1 LGEASLDGLR
11 HGRGPAAL
19 CLLASLFGRRDKCFS
34 VRGEERGERTLIKS
48 MTGYGRGESTA
59 AGNRFVA
66 EIKTVNN
73 RYRELI
79 VRTPKTLQAVEE
91 DVRALLSERIKR
103 GRVETT
109 LQMIKEGEEPEYELE
124 LNLPLVRSYMRIFR
138 RLGEEFGL
146 DEKARAEDLCRTK
159 DVLLIKSEE
168 VDPEQARAAFLEAL
182 RLALDSCD
190 LMRTKEGEAIEQDF
204 LKRIALIEDSIE
216 DIEQR
221 APMVAQEYAK
231 RLRQRIEQML
241 QGVEIEE
248 ARIIQEVAIFAD
260 RSDITE
266 ELVRAG
272 SHLDQFRSI
281 MSQDDAVGRKLEFL
295 LQELHREINTMSAK
309 ASDSAISS
317 KTVEIK
323 AELEKVREQVQNVE

>member
-1 LGEASLDGLR
+1 
-11 HGRGPAAL
+11 
-19 CLLASLFGRRDKCFS
+19 
-34 VRGEERGERTLIKS
+34 
-48 MTGYGRGESTA
+48 MTGYGRGESGA
-59 AGNRFVA
+59 AGKRHVA

-73 RYRELI
+73 RYRDLI
-79 VRTPKTLQAVEE
+79 VRAPKTLQAVEE
-91 DVRALLSERIKR
+91 DVRTLLSERIKR

-138 RLGEEFGL
+138 RLSEEFGL
-146 DEKARAEDLCRTK
+146 DQKTKVDELCRMK
-159 DVLLIKSEE
+159 DVILIKTEE
-168 VDPEQARAAFLEAL
+168 VDMEQARAAFLEAV
-182 RLALDSCD
+182 RTALDSCD
-190 LMRTKEGEAIEQDF
+190 LMRTTEGEAIEQDF
-204 LKRIALIEDSIE
+204 LKRIGLIEESIRE
-216 DIEQR
+216 IEER
-221 APMVAQEYAK
+221 APLVGQEHAK

-241 QGVEIEE
+241 QGVEMDE
-248 ARIIQEVAIFAD
+248 ARLMQEVAVFSD

-266 ELVRAG
+266 ELVRAR

-309 ASDSAISS
+309 ASDAVISL

-323 AELEKVREQVQNVE
+323 AELERLREQVQNVE